1 MKKEISLEGKR
12 ILVTGGATGLGY
24 GIAAECRDS
33 GAEVIIGGRREE
45 LLRKAASELG
55 VSWFPLDV
63 ADDKGIP
70 AAAAEMQKRFG
81 PFDGLVNNAGI
92 QNNKEAL
99 DYTVEE
105 FRPIFETNVFGAF
118 ALTKEIAAG
127 MLERRRGSIVFI
139 SSAAAHMG
147 VTKNLPYTGSKGAVS
162 AMCRALASEFSPKG
176 VRVNAIAPGWIE
188 TDLVKISLERVPE
201 RRALVERRSMLG
213 RLGTPGDIGM
223 CAVFLLSEASAY
235 ITAMEIKVDG
245 GTMVSL

>member
-63 ADDKGIP
+63 TDDKGIP
-70 AAAAEMQKRFG
+70 AAAAELQKRFG
-81 PFDGLVNNAGI
+81 PVDGLVNNAGV

-99 DYTVEE
+99 DYSVDE
-105 FRPIFETNVFGAF
+105 FRTLFETNVFGAY

-127 MLERRRGSIVFI
+127 MIGRGSGSIVFI

-147 VTKNLPYTGSKGAVS
+147 LTKNLPYSGSKGALS

-188 TDLVKISLERVPE
+188 TDLVRISLERIPE

-213 RLGTPGDIGM
+213 RLGTPRDIGM